1 MFHEKYKN
9 LMLRMERQANLD
21 GAIFLPNIEPQGV
34 VENIF
39 ICMEPSSG
47 RWAKSVEDGRREVE
61 AGFRNFTTSIEA
73 MILHFCVS
81 KYLCKNKQ
89 SYHFTDISKGAMTVK
104 DAMRNREKRYDKWM
118 PLLIEELKLIAAP
131 NARFFTVG
139 KSVSDYLN
147 KCNLTHHFHYPF
159 KHIIHYSPLNG
170 RARKK
175 EIEGQEDKF
184 KKFLGSVNLNHIV
197 QQTDELFASNPIIQ
211 KYRDVTLKRIRS
223 SKLTE
228 SRQKLIYIYKRSFEL
243 GMAQ

>member
-9 LMLRMERQANLD
+9 LMLRMEEQASLD
-21 GAIFLPNIEPQGV
+21 GAIFLPNLEPRDV
-34 VENIF
+34 VKNIF

-47 RWAKSVEDGRREVE
+47 RWAKSIEDGRREVG
-61 AGFRNFTTSIEA
+61 AGFRNFTSSIED

-81 KYLCKNKQ
+81 KYLCKNKP

-131 NARFFTVG
+131 NARFFAVG

-147 KCNLTHHFHYPF
+147 KCNLTHHFSYPF

-175 EIEGQEDKF
+175 GIEGQEDKF
-184 KKFLGSVNLNHIV
+184 KEFLGSVNLNQIAER
-197 QQTDELFASNPIIQ
+197 TDELFTSNPIIH
-211 KYRDVTLKRIRS
+211 KYREATLKRIQS